1 MPFYMNRLIPIV
13 LFLSLLLATIS
24 GCRERYDSKLQT
36 PDIDEAGMDHGYNLT
51 SLGCLVYRPWNIK
64 SEDNSDSISLNN
76 LVFELQK
83 NGDLYYWFKADY
95 LKSPN
100 DTITLAD
107 GNKSYGHTIWKSDYL
122 LEQKWLK
129 NIYKKGHWVA
139 NFKDSSI
146 QISFGDNQFSLQPI
160 KGKYTSL
167 GSSEMTIKQ
176 DKVKGEMRKTYL
188 SFEHY

>member
-1 MPFYMNRLIPIV
+1 M
-13 LFLSLLLATIS
+13 SLLLTTIS
-24 GCRERYDSKLQT
+24 GCRERYDSELQT
-36 PDIDEAGMDHGYNLT
+36 PDIDDAGMQHGYNLT
-51 SLGCLVYRPWNIK
+51 PLGCLVYRPWNIK
-64 SEDNSDSISLNN
+64 FEDKSDSINLNN

-100 DTITLAD
+100 DTFTLAD
-107 GNKSYGHTIWKSDYL
+107 GNKSYEHKIWTSDYL

-129 NIYKKGHWVA
+129 NINKKGHWVA

-146 QISFGDNQFSLQPI
+146 QINFGDNQFSLLPI
-160 KGKYTSL
+160 EGKYTSL

-176 DKVKGEMRKTYL
+176 AKVKGKMLKTYL
-188 SFEHY
+188 SFDHY

>member
-1 MPFYMNRLIPIV
+1 MNRLIPII
-13 LFLSLLLATIS
+13 LFLSLLLTSIF
-24 GCRERYDSKLQT
+24 GCGERHDSELQT

-51 SLGCLVYRPWNIK
+51 PLGFLVYRPWDINTENK
-64 SEDNSDSISLNN
+64 SDSIKLNN

-83 NGDLYYWFKADY
+83 NGELYYWFKADY
-95 LKSPN
+95 LRSPN

-122 LEQKWLK
+122 LEKKWLK
-129 NIYKKGHWVA
+129 NIYKNGHWVA

-146 QISFGDNQFSLQPI
+146 QISFGDNQFSLHPI
-160 KGKYTSL
+160 EGKYTSL

-176 DKVKGEMRKTYL
+176 DEAKDKMRKPYL
-188 SFEHY
+188 SFGHY